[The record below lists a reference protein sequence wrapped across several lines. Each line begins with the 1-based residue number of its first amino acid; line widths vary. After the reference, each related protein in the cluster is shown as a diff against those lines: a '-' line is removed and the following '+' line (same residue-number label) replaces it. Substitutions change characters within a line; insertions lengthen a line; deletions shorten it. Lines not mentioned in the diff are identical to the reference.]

1 MITSLDIPDD
11 PAEVPKWLESIL
23 IGPNLGEFVREI
35 EITQEVVRG
44 ELKPTPSLD
53 EILLDSKGSVLE
65 SGLVKLPYERIRL
78 LLQHPR
84 SLLAL
89 QELVFIEGG
98 EYWQGLSR
106 PQEMSDLAK
115 EQFAVIQNLIA
126 EQASGAG
133 VAETDG
139 GKPKPQESSDH
150 PAFDN
155 SRVGKSTSST
165 LQTTKSQNWFSGV
178 RFAAGLAAAAS
189 VLFFFVG
196 NWNGRNSV
204 EPVVKVVKTSDWG
217 WERAGILDVSLAPD
231 QYLNHLAN
239 LAGEWFNQQPASV
252 ELLEDRLRTF
262 RKSCDT
268 LIDYRHDQLP
278 ETDRAW
284 LVDRC
289 KAWAK
294 KLDEKIAALAES
306 KDSKQIQIESDAL
319 INNLMVKLRD
329 RRSS

>member
-1 MITSLDIPDD
+1 M
-11 PAEVPKWLESIL
+11 
-23 IGPNLGEFVREI
+23 
-35 EITQEVVRG
+35 
-44 ELKPTPSLD
+44 
-53 EILLDSKGSVLE
+53 
-65 SGLVKLPYERIRL
+65 
-78 LLQHPR
+78 
-84 SLLAL
+84 
-89 QELVFIEGG
+89 
-98 EYWQGLSR
+98 
-106 PQEMSDLAK
+106 AK